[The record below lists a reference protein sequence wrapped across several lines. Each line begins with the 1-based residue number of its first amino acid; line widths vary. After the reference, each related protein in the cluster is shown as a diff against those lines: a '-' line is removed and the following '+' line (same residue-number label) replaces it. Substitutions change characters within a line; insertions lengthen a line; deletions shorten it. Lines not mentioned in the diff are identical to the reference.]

1 LCNSGATLWL
11 GGTTQLVDFYHLL
24 CQVWAFL
31 GQCKCQDVFNVF
43 SDFGKLLYEFYV
55 FTEDSKILSVGDV
68 PCRVYLWF

>member
-1 LCNSGATLWL
+1 VAPHCG
-11 GGTTQLVDFYHLL
+11 LVAQHNWSTSTI
-24 CQVWAFL
+24 CSVRCGPFL